1 MIAMSAKNDLE
12 LWSSYWE
19 LVHSQFSNVSVVME
33 IFVVSAFNYGFK
45 CASILLIIFSYL
57 FG

>member
-1 MIAMSAKNDLE
+1 MSAKSDLE

-19 LVHSQFSNVSVVME
+19 LIHSQFSNVSVVME